1 MGTVSYMSP
10 EQARGQLTDA
20 RTDLFSLGTVLYQ
33 MATGALPFQ
42 GETSAVVF
50 DAILNREPPPLGQL
64 NPSLPPELSRI
75 LGKALEK
82 DRNAALPDRD
92 RPQDRPAAPE
102 ARRRVRRSARGG
114 APRLA
119 PGRRE
124 GAREVDR
131 RPLLREPL
139 GREGGRVPARRRHR
153 GHHHRA
159 VEDQGAEDLLAPD
172 RARLPRQAGD
182 AGADRPAAQGRVRAH
197 RQRCAAP
204 ATACASPRSSSTRRP
219 TSRSGRSATTARW
232 RTSSRCRT
240 RSRARSPR
248 RCA

>member
-50 DAILNREPPPLGQL
+50 EAILNRDPAPAERGQPRPSPGARPHPGQGPREGPEPPV
-64 NPSLPPELSRI
+64 
-75 LGKALEK
+75 
-82 DRNAALPDRD
+82 PDRH
-92 RPQDRPAAPE
+92 RPQDGPPAPE
-102 ARRRVRRSARGG
+102 ARPELGESARGRARG
-114 APRLA
+114 L
-119 PGRRE
+119 PGRD
-124 GAREVDR
+124 ARRDRQVDR
-131 RPLLREPL
+131 RPLLREPER
-139 GREGGRVPARRRHR
+139 GEGGRVPPRRRHR

-159 VEDQGAEDLLAPD
+159 VEDQGAQGLLAPH
-172 RARLPRQAGD
+172 RARLPGQAGD
-182 AGADRPAAQGRVRAH
+182 PGPDRPAARGGLRADRQPPPRREPPAHHHPAGRR
-197 RQRCAAP
+197 P
-204 ATACASPRSSSTRRP
+204 AP

-232 RTSSRCRT
+232 RTSSRSRT
-240 RSRARSPR
+240 RSPARSPR